1 MKMTPG
7 VQKYVFLLL
16 SAVAVLSSCGSGY
29 KRLDGCHLEKMG
41 IPGNVVKLE
50 TIVQSSIPLTEL
62 YANAFD
68 PRYVVSMYGGNV
80 CVKFD
85 NNGNVKSH
93 KGYGVDG
100 ALLYDVPDFDLQNE
114 MGTMPCVPAGPE
126 SERQIDKIETVSSEG
141 GKIVNAKYY
150 EGDKLIWNQKVSY
163 NDDGTPRVIT
173 KEYELMSIKTETF
186 TLSRADTTTYNY
198 LSYDHMGNWTEAE
211 VVYKGILPNH
221 AHSYKIRRQLTYLG
235 EKEKLPLIEKLR
247 EYNRVESLPASSEI
261 DIVRLGDYGAIAI
274 PHYMASKPIEMK
286 DCQNRLYG
294 KSGLR
299 IEELLGVIYDGTD
312 AYSTISVNLTHGS
325 DTEGFDGLSSEE
337 LEYDEEFDRYLG
349 EQNSA
354 VMAQGGVYVLRWLP
368 YEFTTVSGRRAL
380 RVRYYRYGNG
390 SPIPVYCETYTIP
403 LGDGDIISVT
413 YSFQSNLDYRFRSD
427 FDRAVHSMRLFR
439 E

>member
-1 MKMTPG
+1 MKMILG

-16 SAVAVLSSCGSGY
+16 SAVPVLLSCGSGY
-29 KRLDGCHLEKMG
+29 RRLDGCHLEKMG
-41 IPGNVVKLE
+41 ISGNVVKLE

-68 PRYVVSMYGGNV
+68 PRYEVSMYGGNV
-80 CVKFD
+80 CVEFD

-100 ALLYDVPDFDLQNE
+100 SLLYDVPDFDLQNE
-114 MGTMPCVPAGPE
+114 MSTIPCVPAGPE
-126 SERQIDKIETVSSEG
+126 SKRQIDKIETVSSEG

-150 EGDKLIWNQKVSY
+150 EGDKLIWDQKVSY

-173 KEYELMSIKTETF
+173 KEYELMSIKTEMF

-198 LSYDHMGNWTEAE
+198 LSYDHMGNWTEVE
-211 VVYKGILPNH
+211 VVYRGILPSH

-235 EKEKLPLIEKLR
+235 EEENSPLIEKLK
-247 EYNRVESLPASSEI
+247 EYNRVESLPASDV
-261 DIVRLGDYGAIAI
+261 DIIRLGNYGAIAI
-274 PHYMASKPIEMK
+274 PHYMIPKPMEMK
-286 DCQNRLYG
+286 VDPNRLAG
-294 KSGLR
+294 RLGLR
-299 IEELLGVIYDGTD
+299 MEELLGVIYDGTD

-368 YEFTTVSGRRAL
+368 YEFTTVSRRRAL
-380 RVRYYRYGNG
+380 RVRYYRYGSG

-403 LGDGDIISVT
+403 IGDGNTVSVT

-427 FDRAVHSMRLFR
+427 FDKAVHSIWLFG